1 MSTLNVKDSSGNWK
15 EIPSIGGYTKD
26 EVNEMLGGKAN
37 AEHAHSISEVSGLQ
51 NNLNS
56 MQSSISS
63 TMKTFTTLLDTRSSG
78 TSGTVTLND
87 SVANYRYVMIFV
99 QFGTTQSLCPAI
111 YPGSYLSS
119 IVSLVSQRVVLA
131 TDTQYLAIYFPSA
144 TSMTVYGSS
153 YTSANIKMLVL
164 GVN

>member
-87 SVANYRYVMIFV
+87 SVARKGILQNH
-99 QFGTTQSLCPAI
+99 
-111 YPGSYLSS
+111 
-119 IVSLVSQRVVLA
+119 
-131 TDTQYLAIYFPSA
+131 
-144 TSMTVYGSS
+144 
-153 YTSANIKMLVL
+153 
-164 GVN
+164 